1 MDLASDQLMKR
12 FDRPEGPLFY
22 AEAGQADAPVLLCLH
37 GFPESW
43 LAFEAVMPLLAE
55 RFRVLAPDQRGY
67 ARSFKPEGV
76 EAYQTRH
83 LAADMLALID
93 NVSPDRPVHLLGHDW
108 GSATAYSIA
117 FRKPER
123 IATLTIANGVHPW
136 CFQNAILNDP
146 DQRAASQYMNRL
158 KAADAEV
165 LLSANGYSKLMRMM
179 EGFSGTPWLSD
190 ALKAQYVAQWS
201 EPGALTGMLNWY
213 RASPVVVPEV
223 GAPVPDAAVMS
234 VPLELMKV
242 RMPHL
247 VIWGEADTALRPTCI
262 AGLERFAPDL
272 TIRKVAG
279 AGHWIL
285 HEKPQETAS
294 AMFTQLIHR

>member
-1 MDLASDQLMKR
+1 MNLVPNEQMKR
-12 FDRPEGPLFY
+12 FDRPEGSLFY
-22 AEAGQADAPVLLCLH
+22 AEAGNANAPVLLCLH

-55 RFRVLAPDQRGY
+55 KFRVIAPDQRGY
-67 ARSFKPEGV
+67 ARSFKPDGV

-93 NVSPDRPVHLLGHDW
+93 HVSPDRPVHLLGHDW
-108 GSATAYSIA
+108 GSATAYAMA

-123 IATLTIANGVHPW
+123 VRTLTIANGVHPW

-146 DQRAASQYMNRL
+146 AQRAASQYMNRL
-158 KAADAEV
+158 KALDAEA

-190 ALKAQYVAQWS
+190 ALKARYVGQWS
-201 EPGALTGMLNWY
+201 EPGALTAMLNWY

-223 GAPVPDAAVMS
+223 GAPAPAAPVLS
-234 VPLELMKV
+234 VPAEMMTV
-242 RMPHL
+242 AMPHL
-247 VIWGEADTALRPTCI
+247 VIWGEADTALLPSCLG
-262 AGLERFAPDL
+262 GLERFAPDL
-272 TIRKVAG
+272 TIGKISG

-285 HEKPQETAS
+285 HEKPLEIAS
-294 AMFTQLIHR
+294 ALFTRLIYK